1 MTIKSTN
8 THPKGHVLPLVKET
22 IETALQ
28 EIPGIQDALEKI
40 AAEAKEDGRT
50 INVIFQK
57 LLHKIQQRL

>member
-1 MTIKSTN
+1 M
-8 THPKGHVLPLVKET
+8 
-22 IETALQ
+22 ETALQ

-40 AAEAKEDGRT
+40 AAEAKEDGPA